1 MLFMLIFATFGKVPY
16 LFTML
21 IEICMNQ
28 TFKLIDVMSH
38 IPINELVVRNLSEWI
53 YFIILVIVVLVLM
66 LFLKRKYI
74 KSLLLFTI
82 LVIAITYHFNH
93 NGVVLKFLD
102 IGQGDAMIAYHHDVN
117 QIVMID
123 TGGKDKLK
131 KKPWQTR
138 SKISNYTDSIIV
150 PELKEKGF
158 QKIDYLIITHPH
170 ADHMGELATLSK
182 QVSIKHLIINKKT
195 WDSRELKHLL
205 EEVKET
211 NTQIVDSSYL
221 SELKIG
227 ESMYKF
233 LIKIV
238 RIMKIR
244 MIHQSLLKSQR
255 LAELY

>member
-1 MLFMLIFATFGKVPY
+1 
-16 LFTML
+16 
-21 IEICMNQ
+21 
-28 TFKLIDVMSH
+28 
-38 IPINELVVRNLSEWI
+38 
-53 YFIILVIVVLVLM
+53 
-66 LFLKRKYI
+66 
-74 KSLLLFTI
+74 
-82 LVIAITYHFNH
+82 
-93 NGVVLKFLD
+93 
-102 IGQGDAMIAYHHDVN
+102 
-117 QIVMID
+117 
-123 TGGKDKLK
+123 
-131 KKPWQTR
+131 
-138 SKISNYTDSIIV
+138 
-150 PELKEKGF
+150 
-158 QKIDYLIITHPH
+158 
-170 ADHMGELATLSK
+170 MGELATLSK